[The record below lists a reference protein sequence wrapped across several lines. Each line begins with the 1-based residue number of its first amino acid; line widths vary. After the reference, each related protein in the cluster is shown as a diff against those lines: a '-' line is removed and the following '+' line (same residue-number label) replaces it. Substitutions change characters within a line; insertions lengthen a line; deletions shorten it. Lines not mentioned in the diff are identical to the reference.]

1 MKRGGRRRLPGI
13 QKTEQLAY
21 EIKISEAMHKKV
33 LTLTPEDTMQDVK
46 RILKDRRISGI
57 PIVHSK
63 KLVGIIS
70 IEDLIRSLSAG
81 LLDEKVKHVM
91 TANVETLFSDEP
103 LIHAINKFDRYGF
116 GRFPILDRDTGKLV
130 GIVTKKDIIQCLLRV
145 LEIHYLAQEKKR
157 RHRYRAD
164 RMFKDI
170 RSDWTTL
177 TMVYRVKGGD
187 FKKAGEQSDRLKENL
202 LALGYLDEDIR
213 RLIIAVLEAE
223 MNVVIFT
230 PGGNIIAQIE
240 LGKITIRVVDHGP
253 GIPDIEL
260 AMQPGYSTAPDF
272 IRELGFGAGMG
283 LPNIKNCTDEMKIE
297 STVGKGT
304 TLEFCIYN

>member
-1 MKRGGRRRLPGI
+1 MKGRASRLPSI

-21 EIKISEAMHKKV
+21 ELKIKDAMNKKV
-33 LTLTPEDTMQDVK
+33 LTLTPGDTMLDVK

-57 PIVHSK
+57 PIIQSK

-70 IEDLIRSLSAG
+70 IEDLIHSLSAG
-81 LLDEKVKHVM
+81 LMDDKIKNVMSDKVI
-91 TANVETLFSDEP
+91 TLFSDEP
-103 LIHAINKFDRYGF
+103 LVHAINKFDRYGF
-116 GRFPILDRDTGKLV
+116 GRFPVLDRDTGKLA

-145 LEIHYLAQEKKR
+145 LEVHYHVQEKKR
-157 RHRYRAD
+157 RRRYQAD

-177 TMVYRVKGGD
+177 TMIYRVKGGD

-202 LALGYLDEDIR
+202 LNLGYIEDDIR
-213 RLIIAVLEAE
+213 RLLIAVLEAE
-223 MNVVIFT
+223 MNLVIFT

-240 LGKITIRVVDHGP
+240 LGKITVRVVDHGP

-283 LPNIKNCTDEMKIE
+283 LRNIKNCTDEMNLE
-297 STVGKGT
+297 SCVGKGT

>member
-1 MKRGGRRRLPGI
+1 MKGRASRLPII

-21 EIKISEAMHKKV
+21 ELKIKDAMNKKV
-33 LTLTPEDTMQDVK
+33 LTLTPGDTMLDVK

-57 PIVHSK
+57 PIIQSK

-81 LLDEKVKHVM
+81 LMDEKIKNVM
-91 TANVETLFSDEP
+91 SDKVVTLFSDEP
-103 LIHAINKFDRYGF
+103 LVHAINKFDRHGY
-116 GRFPILDRDTGKLV
+116 GRFPVLDRDTGKLA
-130 GIVTKKDIIQCLLRV
+130 GIVTKKDIIQCLLRA
-145 LEIHYLAQEKKR
+145 LETHYHVQEKKR
-157 RHRYRAD
+157 RHRYQAD
-164 RMFKDI
+164 RMFKEI

-177 TMVYRVKGGD
+177 TMIYRVKGGD
-187 FKKAGEQSDRLKENL
+187 FKKAGEQSDRFKENL
-202 LALGYLDEDIR
+202 LNLGYIEDDIR

-223 MNVVIFT
+223 MNLAIFT
-230 PGGNIIAQIE
+230 PGGDIVAQIE
-240 LGKITIRVVDHGP
+240 LGKITVRVVDHGP

-283 LPNIKNCTDEMKIE
+283 LPNIKNCTDEMNLE
-297 STVGKGT
+297 SCVGKGT